1 MSTILLNPGPVTLS
15 RRVREAMLRPDL
27 CHREPEFSDLQ
38 SGIRRKLLAV
48 YGLDPGEWAAVL
60 LTGSGTSAV
69 EAMLG
74 SLVPADGELVVVENG
89 AYGERMS
96 QIAVAHRIAC
106 TPVRHG
112 WEDAVDPSRLRA
124 ALARVSLPTHRIALV
139 HHETTSGRLNDLAV
153 AGPGG
158 RTSLLVDAV
167 SSFGA
172 EQIDFTGLAACAST
186 ANKCLHGVPG
196 VSFVLLRRSLLEGS
210 DPRRGLYLDLAA
222 HCRAQDAGDTLFTPA
237 VQACYALDEALTE
250 LDGAGGWTV
259 RRARYRAL
267 MEHVRG
273 RLIELAVEPLL
284 PEGDCSCVLSAFRLP
299 HGLSYERLHDGL
311 KRNGFVIY
319 AGQGR
324 LAAGIF
330 RIAVMGEITD
340 PDMERLLGALSAVL
354 G

>member
-15 RRVREAMLRPDL
+15 RRVREAMLRPDI

-38 SGIRRKLLAV
+38 TGIRRKLLAV
-48 YGLDPGEWAAVL
+48 YDLDPGEWAAVL
-60 LTGSGTSAV
+60 LTGSGTAAV
-69 EAMLG
+69 EAMLA
-74 SLVPADGELVVVENG
+74 SLVPSDGDLIVVENG

-96 QIAVAHRIAC
+96 QIAAAHGIAG
-106 TPVRHG
+106 TPIRHE
-112 WEDAVDPSRLRA
+112 WDEAVDPSRVKA
-124 ALARVSLPTHRIALV
+124 ALDRLAVPSRRVAIV

-167 SSFGA
+167 SSFGG
-172 EQIDFTGLAACAST
+172 EQIDFTGLAACAAT

-196 VSFVLLRRSLLEGS
+196 VSFVLVRRSVLHGGG
-210 DPRRGLYLDLAA
+210 PRRGLYLDLAA

-237 VQACYALDEALTE
+237 VQACYALDEALSE
-250 LDGAGGWTV
+250 LDQAGGWTV
-259 RRARYRAL
+259 RRARYRTL

-273 RLIELAVEPLL
+273 RLVGLGVEPLVS
-284 PEGDCSCVLSAFRLP
+284 EGDRSCVLSAFRLP
-299 HGLSYERLHDGL
+299 PGLSYQALHDGL

-324 LAAGIF
+324 LAAEIF

-340 PDMERLLGALSAVL
+340 ADLDRLLGALSAVL
-354 G
+354 A